1 MTGTGL
7 PVRRHATAI
16 LIAAFIVLLSGA
28 SPAWAHSGLE
38 RSDPP
43 NSGMVAVGRSALTLW
58 FTEAISPSAS
68 TFDLHTS
75 DGVKVA
81 VKVTVSG
88 AGGGGFVQI
97 RTEPLARATYVLDWR
112 VLSLEDGHPLG
123 GQVLFG
129 VGMRPAALAAAAGGG
144 LPEVPG
150 LFLRWFDLSAIMLTI
165 GALAVS
171 GRVLASMGEGGIGP
185 RRRARRIAA
194 VAASVAVISGAITP
208 FVRTRGGGSSVEVW
222 LDATW
227 STLIGTPWGQLWLA
241 REVALVIAAGALW
254 RWAVRRDGSG
264 RWLRLAAVALAV
276 MVCLGA
282 WAGHASALPNR
293 SWWAAVASAS
303 HLVAAGVWA
312 GGLVVLAIALIP
324 AMRRNPDTRGP
335 ILASAWR
342 AFSPLAAAATVV
354 LLASGL
360 YESGRHIPDLGAI
373 TSTVYGA
380 AVTAK
385 TVLMVVALAL
395 AGINTMLVN
404 PRLAARVGRIL
415 GRRSGWAPLP
425 LARFG
430 KVVAAEVLV
439 LVVAAGAAALL
450 TSVPTAREVATTTR
464 ASTLHTA
471 NVDGLMV
478 TFEEVPAGPDQSRL
492 IVRTRPTV
500 KLAPTPVSGVE
511 LLLVSP
517 RGTTTKVSLAPI
529 EAGRFE
535 AETAKPTPGAWKAS
549 LALQRDKM
557 PVAVTQVGWN
567 VAAERPEGARPLE
580 TVTTTLASLLLL
592 ALAGAVGFSRR
603 RNGPPSLSTT
613 VVRQKAGSRP

>member
-1 MTGTGL
+1 MTVTRR

-43 NSGMVAVGRSALTLW
+43 NGGMVAVGRSALTLW
-58 FTEAISPSAS
+58 FTEAISASAS

-97 RTEPLARATYVLDWR
+97 RTEPLAKATYVLDWR
-112 VLSLEDGHPLG
+112 VLSLEDGHPLS

-129 VGMRPAALAAAAGGG
+129 VGVRPAIAAAAGGG
-144 LPEVPG
+144 LPEAPG

-171 GRVLASMGEGGIGP
+171 GRVLASMGESGNGP
-185 RRRARRIAA
+185 RRRARLIAA
-194 VAASVAVISGAITP
+194 LAASVAVISGAITP
-208 FVRTRGGGSSVEVW
+208 FVRTRGGGSSVGVW
-222 LDATW
+222 FDATW
-227 STLIGTPWGQLWLA
+227 STLTGTPWGQLWLA
-241 REVALVIAAGALW
+241 REVALVIAAGTLW
-254 RWAVRRDGSG
+254 RWAIRRDGSG
-264 RWLRLAAVALAV
+264 RWFRLAVVALGV

-282 WAGHASALPNR
+282 WAGHSSALPSR
-293 SWWAAVASAS
+293 SWLAAFASAS
-303 HLVAAGVWA
+303 HLLAAGVWA
-312 GGLVVLAIALIP
+312 GGLIVLAIAVIP

-335 ILASAWR
+335 IVASAWR
-342 AFSPLAAAATVV
+342 AFSPMAAAATVV
-354 LLASGL
+354 LLATGL
-360 YESGRHIPDLGAI
+360 YESGRHIPDLGSV

-380 AVTAK
+380 AVAAK
-385 TVLMVVALAL
+385 TVLIVVALAL
-395 AGINTMLVN
+395 AGINTLLVN
-404 PRLAARVGRIL
+404 PRLAAPVGRIL

-425 LARFG
+425 QARFG

-439 LVVAAGAAALL
+439 LVVAGGAAALL

-464 ASTLHTA
+464 ATTLHTA
-471 NVDGLMV
+471 NVEGLMV

-500 KLAPTPVSGVE
+500 KLEPTPVSGVE
-511 LLLVSP
+511 VLLVGP
-517 RGTTTKVSLAPI
+517 GGKPTKVSLAPI

-535 AETAKPTPGAWKAS
+535 AETAKPTPGTWKAS
-549 LALQRDKM
+549 LALQRDEM

-567 VAAERPEGARPLE
+567 VAAEGPDGARPLE
-580 TVTTTLASLLLL
+580 MVTTGLAVLLLL

-603 RNGPPSLSTT
+603 RKEHPSLSTT
-613 VVRQKAGSRP
+613 VIREKAGSRP